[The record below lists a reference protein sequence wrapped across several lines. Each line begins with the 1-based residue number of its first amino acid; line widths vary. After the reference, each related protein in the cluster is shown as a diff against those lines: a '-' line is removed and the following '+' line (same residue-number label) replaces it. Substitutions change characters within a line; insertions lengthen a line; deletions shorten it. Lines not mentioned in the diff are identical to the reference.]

1 MKWDVQ
7 ASDIAPPMGKPKK
20 YKFLF
25 GRKLSITWKQA
36 TLLLPTPARLQCVL
50 PHLLSILIQ
59 VEQRIKLERILY
71 IYIYVVYFILHLWD
85 LRALRIRDQYWVRGE
100 SSAKF

>member
-25 GRKLSITWKQA
+25 GRKLPITWKQA
-36 TLLLPTPARLQCVL
+36 TLLLPTQPDCN
-50 PHLLSILIQ
+50 
-59 VEQRIKLERILY
+59 
-71 IYIYVVYFILHLWD
+71 
-85 LRALRIRDQYWVRGE
+85 GC
-100 SSAKF
+100 